1 MKQWALWQHCLP
13 SVTPFY
19 AVKCNT
25 DPTLL
30 SWLQQKGA
38 CFDCASSR
46 EMNMVSKF
54 YNGDVWKNILFA
66 NPCKTPQDIQLA
78 KELSVPWVTVDSVE
92 ELEKMEKAN
101 YRPELVIRLRVD
113 DSGSTSPFALK
124 FGADSE
130 GSKYI
135 AKIAKEM
142 KMPVVGMSFHIG
154 SGSDRPEA
162 FREAIQLADTTWK
175 SISTRRMEVLD
186 LGGGWSHE
194 EKLFTEQAKS
204 AVEGIKS
211 CKAKSYIAEPGRFF
225 AAPIYD
231 LYIQVIGKK
240 PNKDG
245 WRYTLDESI
254 YGQFSCIPYDH
265 ATPSMGLLKES
276 AGVKKSKAILFGRT
290 CDSLDWIANSV
301 SMEELEVGDWLYIPN
316 MGAYTTSTSTEFNGF
331 PKPKIIK
338 MDDMPTPSN
347 ITWLDVSYPLANM
360 LSVQSANIS

>member
-1 MKQWALWQHCLP
+1 MWKKALP
-13 SVTPFY
+13 SVHPFY

-30 SWLQQKGA
+30 SWLKQKGA

-54 YNGDVWKNILFA
+54 YNGNIWKNILFA

-78 KELSVPWVTVDSVE
+78 KELRIPWVTVDSVE
-92 ELEKMEKAN
+92 ELEKMNEAN
-101 YRPELVIRLRVD
+101 YRPEIVIRLRVD
-113 DSGSTSPFALK
+113 DTGSTSPFSLK
-124 FGADSE
+124 FGADYE
-130 GSKYI
+130 QSKYI

-142 KMPVVGMSFHIG
+142 KMLVVGMSFHVG

-162 FREAIQLADTTWK
+162 FREAIHLANTSWNA
-175 SISTRRMEVLD
+175 ISTRRMDVLD
-186 LGGGWSHE
+186 LGGGWSYE
-194 EKLFTEQAKS
+194 EKLFTEQSKATL
-204 AVEGIKS
+204 EGLKS
-211 CKAKSYIAEPGRFF
+211 CDAKNYIAEPGRFF
-225 AAPIYD
+225 AAPVYD

-240 PNKDG
+240 PNTNG

-265 ATPSMGLLKES
+265 ATPSMGVLRETN
-276 AGVKKSKAILFGRT
+276 GVKTKAILFGRT

-301 SMEELEVGDWLYIPN
+301 SMDELEVGDWLYIPN

-331 PKPKIIK
+331 PKPEIIK
-338 MDDMPTPSN
+338 IDDMPSTVS
-347 ITWLDVSYPLANM
+347 WLDVSYPLAKM
-360 LSVQSANIS
+360 LSVQSTNMS